1 MRKLYLLILG
11 SRKPVPGGQAR
22 PGSAYNKLG
31 AAACPAKAELQGCAL
46 PRYSFLEVRHG
57 WGINPQSSR
66 TGSPP

>member
-11 SRKPVPGGQAR
+11 NWNPVPGGQAR
-22 PGSAYNKLG
+22 PGSGYNKLG
-31 AAACPAKAELQGCAL
+31 SAACPAKAELQGCAL

-66 TGSPP
+66 LGFLP